1 MDTVKRI
8 AKRMS
13 PKENRKSYKEE
24 CFRFPVTSE
33 ERIIMG
39 KGFPYG
45 KGRHLYLSKTAVRIL
60 FTVTS
65 GRLTNGFL
73 RLFRT

>member
-13 PKENRKSYKEE
+13 PKENR
-24 CFRFPVTSE
+24 VTRKNVPFSCHIG
-33 ERIIMG
+33 RKNHYG

-45 KGRHLYLSKTAVRIL
+45 KRTSSVFIKDCGTDTV
-60 FTVTS
+60 TVTS

>member
-13 PKENRKSYKEE
+13 PKENRKSYKENVPFS
-24 CFRFPVTSE
+24 CHIGRKNHY
-33 ERIIMG
+33 G

-45 KGRHLYLSKTAVRIL
+45 KRTSSVFIKDCGTDTV
-60 FTVTS
+60 TVTS

>member
-13 PKENRKSYKEE
+13 SKENRKSYKEE
-24 CFRFPVTSE
+24 CSVFLSHRKRESLWE
-33 ERIIMG
+33 
-39 KGFPYG
+39 GFPYG
-45 KGRHLYLSKTAVRIL
+45 KRTSSVFIKDCGTDTV
-60 FTVTS
+60 TVTS